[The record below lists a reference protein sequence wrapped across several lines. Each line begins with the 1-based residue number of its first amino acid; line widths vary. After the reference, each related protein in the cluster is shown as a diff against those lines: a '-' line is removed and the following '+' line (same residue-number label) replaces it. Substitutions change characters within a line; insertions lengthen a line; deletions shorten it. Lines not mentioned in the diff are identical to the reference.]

1 MYNQAVMYTNRTKRI
16 VALAFLLLIAATNTG
31 ASEIYHWVDENGV
44 SHFSQQP
51 PSKDTQDVSTR
62 TIIETT
68 PVAGGEAEDIYD
80 TKAHE
85 ERMAEWREQRE
96 QERKDARD
104 RRDQDARQQPTYQQP
119 ESYGRRPYIYPPI
132 YRPPVRPPGRP
143 PYNPDRPIFNPRPP
157 TASLSRGG

>member
-1 MYNQAVMYTNRTKRI
+1 MYTYGEMRTYRTTGMI
-16 VALAFLLLIAATNTG
+16 SLVFLLVIASANIAA
-31 ASEIYHWVDENGV
+31 SQIYQWVDENGV

-51 PSKDTQDVSTR
+51 PPKDTQDVSTKAIR
-62 TIIETT
+62 DTA
-68 PVAGGEAEDIYD
+68 PYRDGEAEDIYD

-132 YRPPVRPPGRP
+132 YRPPVRPI
-143 PYNPDRPIFNPRPP
+143 YNPDRPIFNPRPP

>member
-1 MYNQAVMYTNRTKRI
+1 MNTNRIKRI
-16 VALAFLLLIAATNTG
+16 VALAFLLVIADTNIS
-31 ASEIYHWVDENGV
+31 ASEIYQWVDENGV

-51 PSKDTQDVSTR
+51 PAKDTQDVSTR
-62 TIIETT
+62 AIIETA
-68 PVAGGEAEDIYD
+68 PSVSAEAEDIYD
-80 TKAHE
+80 TEAHA
-85 ERMAEWREQRE
+85 ERMAEWRKERE

-104 RRDQDARQQPTYQQP
+104 RKDQESRQQPTYQQP

-157 TASLSRGG
+157 TSSLTRGG